1 MKFTVKRDSF
11 TNALN
16 TAMGT
21 VSKKNTI
28 TNIEGFLIE
37 TTADGKIQISSYDMT
52 KGIRLKIDAEEIERE
67 GKYIINAVRLMQ
79 AVKSLTDEYMEIDI
93 EENFTCNIRSGKASF
108 TMSSIKGEDFPS
120 FPDLVTDKG
129 FTLPSDVFAKMINKV
144 AFSVAEQSSRQ
155 MLMGAFLKAS
165 SDTLEVVSCNTFI
178 LSKCTAKCEMNTLI
192 EGKDINYSVI
202 IPGHALPEL
211 SKILLSGEGE
221 SVDFYVSRKHAI
233 IKKDDVIFFT
243 RTIDSEYIDYDRI
256 IPKENDIIVT
266 IDRENLLNSLERANI
281 IADEKIKG
289 SDMGFVKIK
298 AEDQLFLI
306 NSTSV
311 NGRVYDEID
320 CVHEGEDIEMGFNCR
335 YIMNSVRVAEGED
348 IVITMKKPT
357 MAITIEP
364 TEKNDEFNF
373 LYIVLPIKLKENKD
387 NQ

>member
-1 MKFTVKRDSF
+1 MKFTVKRDLF
-11 TNALN
+11 TNAIN

-37 TTADGKIQISSYDMT
+37 TTKDEKIQISSYDMT
-52 KGIRLKIDAEEIERE
+52 KGIRLKIDAVEIERD

-79 AVKSLTDEYMEIDI
+79 AVRSLTEELMEIDI
-93 EENFTCNIRSGKASF
+93 EENFTCTIRSGKASF
-108 TMSSIKGEDFPS
+108 TMSSIRGEDFPS
-120 FPDLVTDKG
+120 FPDLITDRG
-129 FTLPSDVFAKMINKV
+129 FSLPAEVFAKMINKV
-144 AFSVAEQSSRQ
+144 SFSVAEQSSRQ
-155 MLMGAFLKAS
+155 MLTGAYFKAKG
-165 SDTLEVVSCNTFI
+165 DTLEVVSCNTFI
-178 LSKCTAKCEMNTLI
+178 LSKCTAKCEMETLI
-192 EGKDINYSVI
+192 DGKEINYSVI

-211 SKILLSGEGE
+211 TKILSLGE
-221 SVDFYVSRKHAI
+221 SETVHFYMSRKHAI
-233 IKKDDVIFFT
+233 IRKEDVIFFT
-243 RTIDSEYIDYDRI
+243 RTIDSDYIDYDRI

-266 IDRENLLNSLERANI
+266 IDRESLLNSLERANI

-298 AEDQLFLI
+298 AEDQLVLI

-320 CVHEGEDIEMGFNCR
+320 CVHEGDDIEMGFNCR

-348 IVITMKKPT
+348 IVLTMKKPT

-364 TEKNDEFNF
+364 TEKNEEFDF
-373 LYIVLPIKLKENKD
+373 IYIVLPIKLKEQTD
-387 NQ
+387 N